1 MKFWKLQINGNDFLL
16 FYRNHKKINKLELC
30 SERMGAGAHGWIE
43 VGIHGENIRVKIF
56 GENGESS
63 HYFLDGIRCCAY
75 WYMKLYEK
83 QYCVIQYEERS
94 FRLKCYKNL
103 ITLEVEPFMD
113 CDNIKCR
120 IKDAMHFQVE
130 DETQSNPISY
140 IQAYNYG
147 YEHHLLHK
155 IAMGEDST
163 GCNLMRYAN
172 DKIYISAPVHMIFEG
187 KIIN

>member
-1 MKFWKLQINGNDFLL
+1 MKFWKLQVNGNDFLL
-16 FYRNHKKINKLELC
+16 FYRNHKTIDKLELC
-30 SERMGAGAHGWIE
+30 SERIGAGAHGWIE
-43 VGIHGENIRVKIF
+43 VGIRGEKIRAKIY
-56 GENGESS
+56 GEDGEAS

-83 QYCVIQYEERS
+83 QYCVIQYEEQV

-103 ITLEVEPFMD
+103 ITLEVEPILH
-113 CDNIKCR
+113 NEKITYHV
-120 IKDAMHFQVE
+120 KDAMHFQVE
-130 DETQSNPISY
+130 NLVQSDPISY
-140 IQAYNYG
+140 IQAYKYG

-155 IAMGEDST
+155 IAMGRDTT